1 VSGVVVVVPGLFV
14 VGLVGVVVPL
24 AGVVPEG
31 VVVVVV
37 PEPLVL
43 PPTEDGLGEIVLGE
57 PVTVEGVLVVLV
69 PLLGT
74 QLELEVVVPIVPV
87 EDVVPVDEVV
97 LGEAVVPLVLAEL
110 LVPGVHG

>member
-1 VSGVVVVVPGLFV
+1 VPGFVVVVVPLL
-14 VGLVGVVVPL
+14 LVLGVVVPL

-31 VVVVVV
+31 VVLVE

-43 PPTEDGLGEIVLGE
+43 PPTEEGLGEIVLGE
-57 PVTVEGVLVVLV
+57 PVTVDGVVVPVVLV
-69 PLLGT
+69 PVPGKQLAE
-74 QLELEVVVPIVPV
+74 LELVPIVPV

-97 LGEAVVPLVLAEL
+97 LGDAVVPLVPAPL

>member
-1 VSGVVVVVPGLFV
+1 MPGLVVVLVPVLFV
-14 VGLVGVVVPL
+14 FGVVVPL

-43 PPTEDGLGEIVLGE
+43 PPTEEGLGEIVLGD
-57 PVTVEGVLVVLV
+57 PVTVEGVVPVVPV
-69 PLLGT
+69 PLPGK

-87 EDVVPVDEVV
+87 EDVVPLDVVV
-97 LGEAVVPLVLAEL
+97 LGEPVVPLVRAVL